1 MSKLVLL
8 LLLLQS
14 ICHRTQRRHRSIHH
28 PVRLKMGLVGV
39 VHVRLPLSH
48 LHTLRLHTCLGSSH
62 SSGLS

>member
-1 MSKLVLL
+1 MSKLVL

-28 PVRLKMGLVGV
+28 RVRLKMGLVGE

-48 LHTLRLHTCLGSSH
+48 LHTLRLPACLGCSH